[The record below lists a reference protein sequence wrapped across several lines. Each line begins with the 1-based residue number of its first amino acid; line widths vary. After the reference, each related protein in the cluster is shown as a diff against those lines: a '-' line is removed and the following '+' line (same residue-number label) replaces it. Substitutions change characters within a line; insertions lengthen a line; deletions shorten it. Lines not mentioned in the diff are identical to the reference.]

1 MIAESPSAV
10 RCRNISVRYGDLAAL
25 TDVSVAFAPR
35 LIHAVVGQNGAG
47 KTTFARVVAGIVRPV
62 SGTLEIDGREVALGH
77 VNRSRAAGVELV
89 HQSFALPP
97 SFTVAETMEFG
108 ARRDRPIFT
117 RRELE
122 ARWSRHLENLGV
134 QARLSDRI
142 RDLPVES
149 QQGVEIARALVAD
162 AKLLILD
169 EPTAVLS
176 PSGIETLFQR
186 LRGLKASGVTIL
198 LVLHKIRE
206 VLAAADTV
214 AVLRG
219 GRLVEG
225 PVAANAVDA
234 RELSAAII
242 GAEAEK
248 TLTVRDEEALV
259 GSDLPAEAR
268 SVVAARANAP
278 AILVADRVSTR
289 LDPEGPAL
297 SEVSLAIAPGEIVG
311 VAGVEGNGQRTLVRA
326 LAGLVEIESGRI
338 RLGDQDVVGLST
350 RERRARGLR
359 VIPFERNSEGLSLSS
374 SLWENWSARQLLRGS
389 ALRLI
394 SPARCRAECDRALK
408 RWDIRYSTTLQPAGS
423 LSGGNAQKLIL
434 AREVDD
440 DAKLVIAAQPT
451 RGLDVGATAF
461 VWKSLR
467 DVTVRGCGV
476 LLISSDLDELF
487 DISDR
492 LVVMLSGRVAAE
504 FLPPFRLSDVGAA
517 MTGAR

>member
-1 MIAESPSAV
+1 MTAEAPAALT
-10 RCRNISVRYGDLAAL
+10 CRDISVRYGDLAAL
-25 TDVSVAFAPR
+25 TNVSVAFAPR

-62 SGTLEIDGREVALGH
+62 SGTLEIDDREVATGH

-108 ARRDRPIFT
+108 ARWGRPIFT

-122 ARWSRHLENLGV
+122 ARWRRHLENLGV
-134 QARLSDRI
+134 QARLKDRI

-176 PSGIETLFQR
+176 PSGVETLFKR
-186 LRGLKASGVTIL
+186 LKGLKASGVTIL

-206 VLAAADTV
+206 VLAVADTV
-214 AVLRG
+214 TVLRG
-219 GRLVEG
+219 GRLIEG
-225 PVAANAVDA
+225 PVAANSVDA

-242 GAEAEK
+242 GAEAD
-248 TLTVRDEEALV
+248 LTVRDEEALV

-268 SVVAARANAP
+268 SVVSGKASAP

-289 LDPEGPAL
+289 PDLEGPAL
-297 SEVSLAIAPGEIVG
+297 GEVSLAIAPGEIVG

-326 LAGLVEIESGRI
+326 LTGLAEIDSGRI
-338 RLGDQDVVGLST
+338 RLGDQEMAGLST
-350 RERRARGLR
+350 GERRARGLR

-374 SLWENWSARQLLRGS
+374 SLWENWSARQLLGGS
-389 ALRLI
+389 PLRLI
-394 SPARCRAECDRALK
+394 SPARLRGECDRL
-408 RWDIRYSTTLQPAGS
+408 Y
-423 LSGGNAQKLIL
+423 
-434 AREVDD
+434 
-440 DAKLVIAAQPT
+440 
-451 RGLDVGATAF
+451 
-461 VWKSLR
+461 
-467 DVTVRGCGV
+467 
-476 LLISSDLDELF
+476 
-487 DISDR
+487 
-492 LVVMLSGRVAAE
+492 RVAG
-504 FLPPFRLSDVGAA
+504 R
-517 MTGAR
+517 

>member
-186 LRGLKASGVTIL
+186 LRDLKASGVTIL

-225 PVAANAVDA
+225 PAAANAVDA

-248 TLTVRDEEALV
+248 TLTVRDEEAL

-297 SEVSLAIAPGEIVG
+297 SEVSLTIAPGEIVG

-394 SPARCRAECDRALK
+394 SPPRFRAECDRALK

-467 DVTVRGCGV
+467 DATVRGCGV

-487 DISDR
+487 DISAR

-504 FLPPFRLSDVGAA
+504 FRPPFRLSDVGAA

>member
-1 MIAESPSAV
+1 MIAEAPAAL
-10 RCRNISVRYGDLAAL
+10 RCRDISVHYGDLAAL
-25 TDVSVAFAPR
+25 TDVSVAFAPK
-35 LIHAVVGQNGAG
+35 LIHTVVGQNGAG
-47 KTTFARVVAGIVRPV
+47 KTTFARVVAGIVRPA
-62 SGTLEIDGREVALGH
+62 SGTLEIDNREVATGH

-108 ARRDRPIFT
+108 ARRGRPIFT

-122 ARWSRHLENLGV
+122 ARWRRHLENLGV
-134 QARLSDRI
+134 QARLKDRI
-142 RDLPVES
+142 RDLPVEL

-176 PSGIETLFQR
+176 PSGVETLFQR
-186 LRGLKASGVTIL
+186 LRGLKASGVTIV

-206 VLAAADTV
+206 VLAVADTV
-214 AVLRG
+214 TVLRG
-219 GRLVEG
+219 GRLIEG
-225 PVAANAVDA
+225 PIPANSVDA
-234 RELSAAII
+234 HELSAAII

-268 SVVAARANAP
+268 SVVAGKAKAP

-289 LDPEGPAL
+289 PDPEGPAL

-311 VAGVEGNGQRTLVRA
+311 VAGVEGNGQRTVVRA
-326 LAGLVEIESGRI
+326 LTGLAEIESGRI
-338 RLGDQDVVGLST
+338 RFGDQDMTNLST
-350 RERRARGLR
+350 GERRDRGLR

-389 ALRLI
+389 PLRLI
-394 SPARCRAECDRALK
+394 SPARFRGECDRALK
-408 RWDIRYSTTLQPAGS
+408 RWDVRYSTTLQPAGS

-434 AREVDD
+434 AREIDD

-467 DVTVRGCGV
+467 DATGRGCGV

-492 LVVMLSGRVAAE
+492 LVVMLSGRIAAE
-504 FLPPFRLSDVGAA
+504 FRPPFRLSEVGAA

>member
-1 MIAESPSAV
+1 M
-10 RCRNISVRYGDLAAL
+10 R
-25 TDVSVAFAPR
+25 
-35 LIHAVVGQNGAG
+35 
-47 KTTFARVVAGIVRPV
+47 
-62 SGTLEIDGREVALGH
+62 REF
-77 VNRSRAAGVELV
+77 ELV

-122 ARWSRHLENLGV
+122 ARWSWHLENLGV
-134 QARLSDRI
+134 QAGLSDRI
-142 RDLPVES
+142 RDLPVEL

-176 PSGIETLFQR
+176 PSGIEMLFQR

-234 RELSAAII
+234 RELSAAIV

-268 SVVAARANAP
+268 SVVAAMANAP
-278 AILVADRVSTR
+278 AVLVADRVSTR

-326 LAGLVEIESGRI
+326 LAGLVEIEFR
-338 RLGDQDVVGLST
+338 
-350 RERRARGLR
+350 
-359 VIPFERNSEGLSLSS
+359 PH
-374 SLWENWSARQLLRGS
+374 
-389 ALRLI
+389 
-394 SPARCRAECDRALK
+394 
-408 RWDIRYSTTLQPAGS
+408 
-423 LSGGNAQKLIL
+423 
-434 AREVDD
+434 
-440 DAKLVIAAQPT
+440 
-451 RGLDVGATAF
+451 
-461 VWKSLR
+461 
-467 DVTVRGCGV
+467 
-476 LLISSDLDELF
+476 
-487 DISDR
+487 
-492 LVVMLSGRVAAE
+492 
-504 FLPPFRLSDVGAA
+504 PPG
-517 MTGAR
+517 